1 MAVHP
6 TATCQTST
14 FLVATC
20 LTAASSMS
28 ISPLTTS
35 SVTTSPMTRYA
46 MPHEVGHE
54 VGYAAA
60 SGVFSATWL
69 LLVLPLAGALILLL
83 GGRRTDRWGHLL
95 GTAASA
101 ASFVVGLVLFF
112 ELRGRGAED
121 RQVAQ
126 HLFSWIPVN
135 GFQVDAG
142 LLFDQLSAVFVLLIT
157 GVGTLIHVYSIGY
170 MAHDPG
176 RRRFFAYMNLF
187 LASMLLLV
195 LGDNFLVLYAGWELV
210 GLSSFLLIKFWE
222 YKPAA
227 ATAANKAFY
236 MNRVGDVG
244 LALAI
249 MLMFATVGSTN
260 YDSVLGAAAAD
271 IIGYGTLTA
280 IALLLLLGACGK
292 SGQFPLQAWLPDAME
307 GPTPISALIHAAT
320 MVTAGVYLIARA
332 SPIFTETQAARTVV
346 VIIGA
351 VTIIIGCVIGCAYD
365 DIKKVLAYSTV
376 SQIGYMFLAV
386 GLGPAGYA
394 LGIAHLLAHGFF
406 KAGLFLGSGSV
417 IHAMDDEQDMR
428 KYGGLWRLM
437 PVTWVT
443 FGLGYLAIIGL
454 PPLSGFFT
462 KDKIIETAFDKGGT
476 SGYLLGLTAL
486 LGAGITAFYMTRLFL
501 LTFHGE
507 RRWSSSGERAKH
519 PHESPTVMTGPMA
532 LLAVGSVFAGG
543 LFIVGGT
550 LQDWLAPVLG
560 ESHEEGARTLSPAV
574 VTALTLLVAAGGF
587 AGAYLRYQL
596 RPVEAVARPDSEV
609 GLVTVAARHDLYA
622 NTFNEAVFMRPGQY
636 LTRFLVWLDTVGVD
650 GLVRGAAA
658 GIGGLSGRLRRT
670 QTGFVR
676 SYALSMLGGAV
687 LVVVAALLVRAG

>member
-1 MAVHP
+1 
-6 TATCQTST
+6 
-14 FLVATC
+14 
-20 LTAASSMS
+20 
-28 ISPLTTS
+28 
-35 SVTTSPMTRYA
+35 
-46 MPHEVGHE
+46 MPHEVG
-54 VGYAAA
+54 YATA
-60 SGVFSATWL
+60 SGSFSAMWL
-69 LLVLPLAGALILLL
+69 LLVLPLAGAAILLL

-95 GTAASA
+95 GTATSA
-101 ASFVVGLVLFF
+101 ASFVLGLVLFF
-112 ELRGRGAED
+112 ALRGRGGED
-121 RQVAQ
+121 RAVAQ

-135 GFQVDAG
+135 GFQADAG

-210 GLSSFLLIKFWE
+210 GLSSYLLIKFWE

-260 YDSVLGAAAAD
+260 YDSVFGAAAAD
-271 IIGYGTLTA
+271 VIGYGTLTA

-351 VTIIIGCVIGCAYD
+351 VTILIGCVIGCAYD

-394 LGIAHLLAHGFF
+394 LGIMHLLAHGFF

-437 PVTWVT
+437 PITWVT

-462 KDKIIETAFDKGGT
+462 KDKIIEVAFDKGGT
-476 SGYLLGLTAL
+476 SGYLLGSIAL
-486 LGAGITAFYMTRLFL
+486 LGAGITAFYMTRLFFM
-501 LTFHGE
+501 TFHGE
-507 RRWSSSGERAKH
+507 RRWSTSGPQAKH
-519 PHESPTVMTGPMA
+519 PHESPSVMTGPMA
-532 LLAVGSVFAGG
+532 VLAVGSVFAGG
-543 LFIVGGT
+543 LFVLGGSM
-550 LQDWLAPVLG
+550 QHWLAPVLG
-560 ESHEEGARTLSPAV
+560 ESAEEGVHTISPAV

-596 RPVEAVARPDSEV
+596 RPVDAVARPDSEV
-609 GLVTVAARHDLYA
+609 GLVTVAARNDLYA
-622 NTFNEAVFMRPGQY
+622 NTFNETVFMRPGQY

-650 GLVRGAAA
+650 GVVRGTAA
-658 GIGGLSGRLRRT
+658 GIGGLSGRLRRA

-687 LVVVAALLVRAG
+687 LVVAALLVARVG